1 VPETID
7 ICPVGELPP
16 GTSRTVQWED
26 LDIGVYN
33 CDGELL
39 AMEARCSHSFG
50 PLLEGTFD
58 PSECKVECPRH
69 GSWFDL
75 RTGRPLNLPAYAPVE
90 TFPVLVE
97 DDVIKLEVE

>member
-1 VPETID
+1 MPETID
-7 ICPVGELPP
+7 ICLLSELPP
-16 GTSRTVQWED
+16 GSSRTVQWED

-33 CDGELL
+33 CGGELL
-39 AMEARCSHSFG
+39 AMEARCSHAYG

-58 PSECKVECPRH
+58 PTACTVECPLH
-69 GSWFDL
+69 GSKFDL
-75 RTGRPLNLPAYAPVE
+75 RTGRPQNLPAYAPVE